1 MAPPKKD
8 PAATENANIAT
19 LCLLMSTATEFKVD
33 WNAFSE
39 SMGGMLAKN
48 MSVSS
53 YSYTDQY

>member
-8 PAATENANIAT
+8 LAVTDNANIAT

-33 WNAFSE
+33 FNALSE

-48 MSVSS
+48 L
-53 YSYTDQY
+53 